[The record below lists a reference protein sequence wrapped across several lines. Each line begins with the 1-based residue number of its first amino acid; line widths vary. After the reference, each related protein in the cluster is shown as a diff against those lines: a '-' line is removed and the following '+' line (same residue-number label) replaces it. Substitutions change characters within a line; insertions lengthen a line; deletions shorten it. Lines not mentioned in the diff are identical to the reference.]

1 MNARQMLS
9 SAIWTVLKV
18 SILALI
24 LTYVF
29 RFASSAYD
37 FGYRVFTEEPMT
49 GEPGIVYSVT
59 ISEGKSVKEIGQALE
74 QYGLVSDWKLFYVQN
89 LLSEYK
95 DGLMPGTYQLSTAM
109 TPTEMM
115 ALMAGDT
122 EETEEATN

>member
-1 MNARQMLS
+1 MLS

-95 DGLMPGTYQLSTAM
+95 DGLQPGTYQLSTAM

-122 EETEEATN
+122 EETEESTN